1 MKQLDSYI
9 GKGVIWAFFAV
20 TFVLLGLDYALT
32 FIDQVKRVN
41 QFYSLTNLLEV
52 LLLRLPGK
60 FAEYIPIASLIG
72 TLVGLG
78 ALATTSELT
87 VIRAAGIPIWR
98 IGWSAIKPILIISFI
113 GIGISEF
120 IAPEADQK
128 ANLIEK
134 LRKQRAATDNIISGG
149 VWLRSDNNYIYIG
162 AADKNGTLYNMQIFT
177 PEKQTLKGTQV
188 AETANHIADDNW
200 VLNSVTSTYFN
211 KDKILSEKT
220 PKQTWT
226 MSFKPDHLY
235 LATQEPEALS
245 LSQSLSY
252 QEYLSDQNLNTSRYQ
267 LEFWTKALRP
277 LASIALVIIALS
289 SVFGPLR
296 SSTMGSRIFSG
307 VMIGIIF
314 QNGLNLFGK
323 MSLAANF
330 SPLLGVLIPIT
341 ICLLIGAF
349 QLKRAK

>member
-1 MKQLDSYI
+1 MRQLDAYI
-9 GKGVIWAFFAV
+9 GKGVVWAFLAV
-20 TFVLLGLDYALT
+20 AFVLLGLDYALT

-41 QFYSLTNLLEV
+41 QFYTISNLLEV

-78 ALATTSELT
+78 TLASTSELT
-87 VIRAAGIPIWR
+87 VIRAAGIPLWR
-98 IGWSAIKPILIISFI
+98 IGWSAIKPILIISII
-113 GIGISEF
+113 GVGISEF
-120 IAPEADQK
+120 IAPNADQK
-128 ANLIEK
+128 ANLMVK
-134 LRKQRAATDNIISGG
+134 LRKQKATDNIITGG

-162 AADKNGTLYNMQIFT
+162 AADKKGTLYNMQIFS
-177 PEKQTLKGTQV
+177 PDEQALKSTQN
-188 AETANHIADDNW
+188 AKTAHHIKGDKWA
-200 VLNSVTSTYFN
+200 LNSVTSTRFYP
-211 KDKILSEKT
+211 DKIESDT
-220 PKQTWT
+220 IKQQDWE
-226 MSFKPDHLY
+226 MSFKPEHLF

-245 LSQSLSY
+245 LSQSISY
-252 QEYLSDQNLNTSRYQ
+252 QDYLNVQGLDTSRYQ
-267 LEFWTKALRP
+267 LEFWTKLLRP

-330 SPLLGVLIPIT
+330 PPLLGVLIPIGL
-341 ICLLIGAF
+341 CLIIGAF
-349 QLKRAK
+349 QLRRAK

>member
-1 MKQLDSYI
+1 MRQLDSYI
-9 GKGVIWAFFAV
+9 GKGVVWAFLAV
-20 TFVLLGLDYALT
+20 AFVLLGLDYALT

-41 QFYSLTNLLEV
+41 QFYTTSHLLEV

-78 ALATTSELT
+78 ALASTSELT
-87 VIRAAGIPIWR
+87 VIRAAGIPLWR
-98 IGWSAIKPILIISFI
+98 IGWSAIKPILIISLI
-113 GIGISEF
+113 GVGISEF
-120 IAPEADQK
+120 IAPNADQK
-128 ANLIEK
+128 ADLVEK
-134 LRKQRAATDNIISGG
+134 LRKQKASDNIISGG
-149 VWLRSDNNYIYIG
+149 VWLRSDSNYIYIG
-162 AADKNGTLYNMQIFT
+162 AADKNGTLYNMQIFS
-177 PEKQTLKGTQV
+177 PDEQTLKSTQN
-188 AETANHIADDNW
+188 AKTAHHIKGDKW
-200 VLNSVTSTYFN
+200 TLNSVTSTYFYP
-211 KDKILSEKT
+211 DRIESDTATQQDWE
-220 PKQTWT
+220 
-226 MSFKPDHLY
+226 MSFKPEHLF

-252 QEYLSDQNLNTSRYQ
+252 QNYLNDQGLSTSRYQ
-267 LEFWTKALRP
+267 LEFWTKLLRP

-330 SPLLGVLIPIT
+330 PPLLGVLIPIAL
-341 ICLLIGAF
+341 CLIIGAF
-349 QLKRAK
+349 QLRRAK

>member
-1 MKQLDSYI
+1 MRQLDSYI
-9 GKGVIWAFFAV
+9 GKSVIWAFLTVA
-20 TFVLLGLDYALT
+20 FVLLGLDYALT
-32 FIDQVKRVN
+32 FIEQVKRVN
-41 QFYSLTNLLEV
+41 QHYAISNLLEV

-87 VIRAAGIPIWR
+87 VIRAAGIPLWR
-98 IGWSAIKPILIISFI
+98 IGWSAIKPILFI
-113 GIGISEF
+113 ALIGVGISEF
-120 IAPEADQK
+120 VAPEADQK
-128 ANLIEK
+128 ADLIEK
-134 LRKQRAATDNIISGG
+134 LRKKKSSDNIISGG
-149 VWLRSDNNYIYIG
+149 VWLRSDDNYIYIG
-162 AADKNGTLYNMQIFT
+162 AADKKGTLYNMQIFT
-177 PEKQTLKGTQV
+177 PVEQSLTSTQTAK
-188 AETANHIADDNW
+188 TANYTGGDSW
-200 VLNSVTSTYFN
+200 VLNSVSKTNFYEDKVESTEI
-211 KDKILSEKT
+211 DKLA
-220 PKQTWT
+220 WN
-226 MSFKPDHLY
+226 MSFKPDHLF

-245 LSQSLSY
+245 LSQSISY
-252 QEYLSDQNLNTSRYQ
+252 QAYLLDQGLSTSRYQ

>member
-1 MKQLDSYI
+1 MRQLDSYI
-9 GKGVIWAFFAV
+9 GKGVVWAFFAV
-20 TFVLLGLDYALT
+20 AFVLLGLDYALT

-41 QFYSLTNLLEV
+41 QFYGISNLLEV

-78 ALATTSELT
+78 ALASTSELT
-87 VIRAAGIPIWR
+87 VIRAAGVPVWR
-98 IGWSAIKPILIISFI
+98 IGWSAIKPILIISII
-113 GIGISEF
+113 GVGISEF
-120 IAPEADQK
+120 IAPNADQK

-134 LRKQRAATDNIISGG
+134 LRKQSASDNIISGG

-162 AADKNGTLYNMQIFT
+162 AADKNGTLYNMQIFS
-177 PEKQTLKGTQV
+177 PDEQALKSTQN
-188 AETANHIADDNW
+188 AKTAHYIKDDQW
-200 VLNSVTSTYFN
+200 ALNSVTSTYFYP
-211 KDKILSEKT
+211 DRIESDT
-220 PKQTWT
+220 AKQLDWT
-226 MSFKPDHLY
+226 MSFKPEHLY

-252 QEYLSDQNLNTSRYQ
+252 QDYLKAQNLNTSRYQ

-277 LASIALVIIALS
+277 IASIALVIIALS

-330 SPLLGVLIPIT
+330 SPLLGVLIPIAL
-341 ICLLIGAF
+341 CLVIGAF
-349 QLKRAK
+349 QLRRAK

>member
-1 MKQLDSYI
+1 YGIS
-9 GKGVIWAFFAV
+9 
-20 TFVLLGLDYALT
+20 
-32 FIDQVKRVN
+32 
-41 QFYSLTNLLEV
+41 NLLEV

-78 ALATTSELT
+78 ALASTSELT
-87 VIRAAGIPIWR
+87 VIRAAGVPVWR
-98 IGWSAIKPILIISFI
+98 IGWSAIKPILIISII
-113 GIGISEF
+113 GVGISEF
-120 IAPEADQK
+120 IAPNADQK

-134 LRKQRAATDNIISGG
+134 LRKQSASDNIISGG

-162 AADKNGTLYNMQIFT
+162 AADKNGTLYNMQIFS
-177 PEKQTLKGTQV
+177 PDEQTLKSTQN
-188 AETANHIADDNW
+188 AKTAHYIKDDKW
-200 VLNSVTSTYFN
+200 ALNSVTSTYFYS
-211 KDKILSEKT
+211 DRIESDT
-220 PKQTWT
+220 AKQLDWT
-226 MSFKPDHLY
+226 MSFKPEHLY

-252 QEYLSDQNLNTSRYQ
+252 QDYLKAQNLNTSRYQ

-277 LASIALVIIALS
+277 IASIALVIIALS

-330 SPLLGVLIPIT
+330 SPLLGVLIPIAL
-341 ICLLIGAF
+341 CLVIGAF
-349 QLKRAK
+349 QLRRAK

>member
-20 TFVLLGLDYALT
+20 AFVLLGLDYALT
-32 FIDQVKRVN
+32 FIDQVKRIN
-41 QFYSLTNLLEV
+41 EFYTITNLLEV

-78 ALATTSELT
+78 ALASTSELT
-87 VIRAAGIPIWR
+87 VIRAAGIPLWR
-98 IGWSAIKPILIISFI
+98 IGWSAIKPILIISLL
-113 GIGISEF
+113 GVGISEF
-120 IAPEADQK
+120 VAPDADQK
-128 ANLIEK
+128 ADLIEK
-134 LRKQRAATDNIISGG
+134 LRKQRASDNIISGG
-149 VWLRSDNNYIYIG
+149 VWLRSDMNYIYIG
-162 AADKNGTLYNMQIFT
+162 AADKNGILYNMQIFT
-177 PEKQTLKGTQV
+177 PEDKMLKSTQI
-188 AETANHIADDNW
+188 AKTAHYAGQDNW
-200 VLNSVTSTYFN
+200 VLNSVERTLFFS
-211 KDKILSEKT
+211 DKLESEKVEQQDW
-220 PKQTWT
+220 K
-226 MSFKPDHLY
+226 MSFKPEHLY
-235 LATQEPEALS
+235 LATQEPETLS

-252 QEYLSDQNLNTSRYQ
+252 QDYLMTQDLSTSRYQ

-277 LASIALVIIALS
+277 FASIALVIIALS

-330 SPLLGVLIPIT
+330 PPLLGVIIPIG
-341 ICLLIGAF
+341 ICLIIGAI
-349 QLKRAK
+349 QLKRAR

>member
-1 MKQLDSYI
+1 MRQLDAYI
-9 GKGVIWAFFAV
+9 GKGVIWAFLAV
-20 TFVLLGLDYALT
+20 AFVLLGLDYALT

-41 QFYSLTNLLEV
+41 QYYSITNLLEV

-78 ALATTSELT
+78 ALASTSELT
-87 VIRAAGIPIWR
+87 VISAAGVPLAR
-98 IGWSAIKPILIISFI
+98 IGWAAIKPILIISLI
-113 GIGISEF
+113 GVGISEF

-128 ANLIEK
+128 ADLIVK
-134 LRKQRAATDNIISGG
+134 LRKQRASENIISGG
-149 VWLRSDNNYIYIG
+149 VWLRSDSNYIYIG

-177 PEKQTLKGTQV
+177 PDEQTLKSTQI
-188 AETANHIADDNW
+188 AKTAQHQGADEW
-200 VLNSVTSTYFN
+200 LLNSVSSTYFHPN
-211 KDKILSEKT
+211 KVESVQS
-220 PKQTWT
+220 KQQDWK
-226 MSFKPDHLY
+226 MSFKPEHLF

-252 QEYLSDQNLNTSRYQ
+252 QDYLTDQGLSTSRYQ

-330 SPLLGVLIPIT
+330 PPLLGVLIPIA
-341 ICLLIGAF
+341 ICLFIGAI
-349 QLKRAK
+349 QLRRAK